1 VDTRNFLALLKK
13 RHRFGQRFQK
23 GTIYGNYMHP
33 QAPFILIQK
42 AAILWTDSAASCL
55 FPVSI
60 GLRVL
65 REGRNDYM
73 AREL

>member
-1 VDTRNFLALLKK
+1 MDTRNFLALLKK
-13 RHRFGQRFQK
+13 RHRFEQRILK
-23 GTIYGNYMHP
+23 GTTYGNYMRP
-33 QAPFILIQK
+33 QAPFVVIRLS
-42 AAILWTDSAASCL
+42 AILWTDLAASCL